1 VRVLGASV
9 DLQLLELLCSKL
21 VLGQHA
27 LDSLLNRAN
36 GVALKQLCVVHG
48 LQTAG
53 VTRVAV
59 CTLLLEL
66 CTGQGDLLSVH
77 DDNEVTG
84 VNVGS
89 KSRLVLTAQQD
100 SGLACEAAENNVG
113 GVNDVPL
120 ALDFAGLGSISAQ
133 NIGLCLEMYI
143 RRLVGYRAFYLRA

>member
-1 VRVLGASV
+1 M
-9 DLQLLELLCSKL
+9 
-21 VLGQHA
+21 
-27 LDSLLNRAN
+27 
-36 GVALKQLCVVHG
+36 
-48 LQTAG
+48 
-53 VTRVAV
+53 AV

-77 DDNEVTG
+77 DDNKVTG